1 MQGKLLNMTNY
12 QGNANR
18 NDNKISPHTCQNVV
32 KRQEVASVED
42 VEEREP

>member
-18 NDNKISPHTCQNVV
+18 NDNKISPHTCQNDCHQ
-32 KRQEVASVED
+32 KNKK
-42 VEEREP
+42 